1 MEVWQYNEIL
11 LEKWSKKIIDQTY
24 IQHKSTSRSQSGQL
38 RWYHTLQ
45 VKFDLLVKILIFI
58 TVDIFKHTAKKNKK
72 IKRADQILPE
82 VYGTTLRYRKSQDRQ
97 YNAWPKIRQMDI
109 H

>member
-1 MEVWQYNEIL
+1 MINKFNFSQLEPEIIANLILQYNNEIL

-45 VKFDLLVKILIFI
+45 VKFDLLV
-58 TVDIFKHTAKKNKK
+58 
-72 IKRADQILPE
+72 
-82 VYGTTLRYRKSQDRQ
+82 
-97 YNAWPKIRQMDI
+97 
-109 H
+109 